1 MTPSVKLRTCA
12 RLRGGF
18 LAFTVLLA
26 GGTFLIA
33 APREEKIVLWKN
45 TAPPSGTSIREIR
58 EIVGENGKRTI
69 TQESDTSVNGLRY
82 VHRVNMVRRIVGNDR
97 IQVSVRD
104 NVRECFFYLGNTP
117 PPANPLATPL
127 SAQDL
132 RMRRVSG
139 RWQYELDNAAK
150 PTEPQQFALSELGQF
165 ADLLGVLAYCYTR
178 DPRAKGETWKVTP
191 PRPPG
196 KGYGMVE
203 TESLECRLEDVV
215 DGEGGQIARIAVA
228 GKLKIER
235 PMNLNGSVA
244 ITFAGTIMH
253 RLSDMLDVD
262 TNLTGTFSYTGPV
275 MALGKPA
282 KADIELPWKL
292 TRTQKIEPK

>member
-1 MTPSVKLRTCA
+1 MTPAVKLRTCA
-12 RLRGGF
+12 RRSYGMF
-18 LAFTVLLA
+18 FFTVLLA
-26 GGTFLIA
+26 GGTLLTA
-33 APREEKIVLWKN
+33 APREAKVVLWKN
-45 TAPPSGTSIREIR
+45 TTLPAGTAIREVR

-69 TQESDTSVNGLRY
+69 TQEGAASVNGLRY
-82 VHRVNMVRRIVGNDR
+82 LHRVNMVRRIVGGDR
-97 IQVSVRD
+97 IEVSVRD
-104 NVRECFFYLGNTP
+104 SVRECFFYLGVAP
-117 PPANPLATPL
+117 PPSNQGASPL

-139 RWQYELDNAAK
+139 RWIYELENAAK
-150 PTEPQQFALSELGQF
+150 PTEQQQFALSELGQF
-165 ADLLGVLAYCYTR
+165 ADLLGVLANCYSPE
-178 DPRAKGETWKVTP
+178 PRAKGETWKVTP
-191 PRPPG
+191 RRAPG

-203 TESLECRLEDVV
+203 TEFLECRLEDVV
-215 DGEGGQIARIAVA
+215 DGEGGQVARITVT

-235 PMNLNGSVA
+235 PLNLNGTVEV
-244 ITFAGTIMH
+244 TFAGTVMH

-262 TNLTGTFSYTGPV
+262 TNLSGTFSYTGPV